1 MEPHVLLR
9 PAQQV
14 SGESMNSKLSEVRLR
29 WFVRIP
35 SKCTG
40 TFIIMSYQIEA
51 TFLVNINKYTCGGKS
66 LNVIQKQSIL
76 SCKTIYPIFLIQC
89 QKRIHAV
96 GADA

>member
-1 MEPHVLLR
+1 MTPDASLVLTPRALPSEKLSGERSRISCLGFFPKMVEPHVFLR

-40 TFIIMSYQIEA
+40 TFIVMSYQIEA
-51 TFLVNINKYTCGGKS
+51 TFLVNINKY
-66 LNVIQKQSIL
+66 LW
-76 SCKTIYPIFLIQC
+76 
-89 QKRIHAV
+89 R
-96 GADA
+96 